1 MQKLLNF
8 FSNLLIDL
16 FGLVSNT
23 SCAGY
28 YGEPDYPEELLK

>member
-8 FSNLLIDL
+8 FSTLLISI

>member
-1 MQKLLNF
+1 MQKLTKI
-8 FSNLLIDL
+8 FSTLLINL
-16 FGLVSNT
+16 FGLISNT